1 MAKLYGINTRMR
13 GSVGDWTYAQLH
25 GETIAKQKLIPKD
38 VPTRTPKQMKRR
50 VQLRNIQN
58 LWSAFTNNLKPSFE
72 DKPNLW
78 SDFNAFTSAN
88 FGLVHVYLNKSEA
101 RGGGCVFAPYQITRG
116 SLPSINVSDSTTG
129 NIKKT
134 DIAVGSTF
142 SITSATT
149 VKDFSDEII
158 AHNAHYKNGDQIA
171 VFILRQLVNAAT
183 AVPYVVVEAE
193 AFNLDTSDNV
203 TKVRDVVSEDGFSII
218 DECIGANN
226 TINGGIAW
234 VHSRETQ
241 NRTLVGTQFIV
252 VSNSLLAQ
260 YQTKAKMNEAIES
273 YGGTDDVDFLT
284 PKGNDD
290 DEPGPGP
297 VPPSDATVIL
307 NLDPEDAGAYT
318 INGEHVDVGAE
329 YEYPVG
335 SELEVHFEAASGWT
349 FGGWK
354 NREETDPDIVVTV
367 TGDTTLE
374 AIVLED

>member
-1 MAKLYGINTRMR
+1 
-13 GSVGDWTYAQLH
+13 
-25 GETIAKQKLIPKD
+25 
-38 VPTRTPKQMKRR
+38 MKRR

-58 LWSAFTNNLKPSFE
+58 LWSAFTYNLKPSFE
-72 DKPNLW
+72 DKPSLW

-88 FGLVHVYLNKSEA
+88 FGLVHVYLDKGEA
-101 RGGGCVFAPYQITRG
+101 RGGGCVVAPYQITRG
-116 SLPSINVSDSTTG
+116 SLPSIMVSDSTTG

-142 SITSATT
+142 AITSATT

-158 AHNAHYKNGDQIA
+158 AHNANYKNGDQIA

-183 AVPYVVVEAE
+183 GIPYIAVEAE

-203 TKVRDVVSEDGFSII
+203 TKVRDVVSEAGFSIV

-241 NRTLVGTQFIV
+241 NRTLVGTQFTV
-252 VSNSLLAQ
+252 VSNTLLSQ

-273 YGGTDDVDFLT
+273 YGGTDSVDFLT
-284 PKGNDD
+284 PKTDD
-290 DEPGPGP
+290 DEEPGPGP
-297 VPPSDATVIL
+297 VPPTDATVTL
-307 NLDPEDAGAYT
+307 ALEPEDAGAYT
-318 INGEHVDVGAE
+318 INGEHVEVGAE
-329 YEYPVG
+329 YEYPIG
-335 SELEVHFEAASGWT
+335 AELEVHFEAAGGWT

-354 NREETDPDIVVTV
+354 NRTEEDPDFTMPL